1 MRRVLP
7 AVLLLTALALPALA
21 GEEKLT
27 TDAIKQTFTGNSVHG
42 FWGDTEYYSFFDG
55 DGSTSYITKRGT
67 DWGRWAAA
75 HDQYCSK
82 WQMSGESCY
91 DIYRDGDKI
100 IWVVPAS
107 GKRYDSTLLSGK
119 PEPKFP

>member
-1 MRRVLP
+1 MR
-7 AVLLLTALALPALA
+7 AVLFAALIVIAPTLSAHA
-21 GEEKLT
+21 DEQKLT
-27 TDAIKQTFTGNSVHG
+27 SDEIKAAFIGNSVHG
-42 FWGDTEYYSFFDG
+42 LWGDTEYYSFFDG
-55 DGSTSYITKRGT
+55 DGSTSYTTKRGT

-100 IWVVPAS
+100 IWIVPAS
-107 GKRYDSTLLSGK
+107 GKRYESTLLSGK
-119 PEPKFP
+119 PEPTFP